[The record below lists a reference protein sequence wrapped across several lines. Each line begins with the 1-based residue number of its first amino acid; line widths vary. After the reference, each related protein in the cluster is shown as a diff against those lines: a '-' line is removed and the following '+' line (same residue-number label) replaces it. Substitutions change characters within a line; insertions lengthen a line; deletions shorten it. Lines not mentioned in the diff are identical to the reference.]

1 MENMVMLLVQL
12 DLQFA
17 YSSVPVPYVCSSIQ
31 VLWCLSATLLFPD
44 EQFRQGID

>member
-17 YSSVPVPYVCSSIQ
+17 YSSVQSHMCVAV
-31 VLWCLSATLLFPD
+31 
-44 EQFRQGID
+44 FR